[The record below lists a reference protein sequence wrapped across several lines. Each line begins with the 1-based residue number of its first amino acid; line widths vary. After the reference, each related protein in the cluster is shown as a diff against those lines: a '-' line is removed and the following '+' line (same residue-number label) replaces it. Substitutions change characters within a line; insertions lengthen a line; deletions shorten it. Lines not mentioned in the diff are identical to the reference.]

1 MPLVVKEVEF
11 LPGDEVLTTELRD
24 GYYLDKPSR
33 ATISK
38 IYKKTMMVHYGV
50 FTDFAIVDKTSC
62 TFLKRP
68 ENSVIIG
75 PDDVGFF

>member
-1 MPLVVKEVEF
+1 MPLVTKDVEF
-11 LPGDEVLTTELRD
+11 QPGDEVLTTEVKG

-50 FTDFAIVDKTSC
+50 YTDFAVVDKTSC

-68 ENSVIIG
+68 KNPVIIG